1 MMGDKQQFRDEK
13 KQTINFLFS
22 HFLQRPILDVIIA
35 SGREK
40 GSESCTLLYYWHGK
54 AYWGAAHGLSGIIH
68 CLLHFTLQEEDEKA
82 VKSVLKYMI
91 NLVVSQPMHIVL
103 DFRLLSLYIYVLKYK
118 KNVFN
123 IDNFVSLA
131 TFFIILMIFADLM
144 ITTMSYFVLVMPL
157 K

>member
-91 NLVVSQPMHIVL
+91 KNRFVESKNYPSRLENKEDKLVQWCHGAPGVALTLCKAAEVCLPTVVH
-103 DFRLLSLYIYVLKYK
+103 
-118 KNVFN
+118 
-123 IDNFVSLA
+123 
-131 TFFIILMIFADLM
+131 
-144 ITTMSYFVLVMPL
+144 
-157 K
+157 